1 MPAAMSRNPT
11 PEGPDGSPPAGRWR
25 TVRFLVRGYARRLP
39 GDRGDAALAMLNDAR
54 SLVTGRRS
62 ATPRPGDPPVDPA
75 TVLRAERA
83 LARGDLDVA
92 WSNATAILDD
102 RPDSLAALAVRRTV
116 LERRGEPTAALATIR
131 AMRAVLDTP
140 ELERD
145 ERVATGRLLETD
157 PRWSPRI
164 PGPVRPVESA
174 EPGAI
179 LHVVAGP
186 LDGGVAP
193 IGSLAVKRIAAER
206 AAGLQPIAIGPVE
219 AGSTAVTDGGA
230 GWSAIDGIAFHRLE
244 LGPAWSPDG
253 PPDVELVET
262 AWLAAQVGRS
272 ARPSLVL
279 AAPGARGFDRMLVG
293 VALRD
298 HLGIPLVIDGPVV
311 DPPVPAGSEQMA
323 RARATVERC
332 LARADAV
339 IAGDDRAARDL
350 IARGVPAERIV
361 IVDDA
366 ASPEAVGAA
375 RRAVY
380 TAVLAGRRPAD
391 PTGGTVRPA

>member
-1 MPAAMSRNPT
+1 
-11 PEGPDGSPPAGRWR
+11 
-25 TVRFLVRGYARRLP
+25 
-39 GDRGDAALAMLNDAR
+39 MLNDAR

-62 ATPRPGDPPVDPA
+62 TTPRPGDPPVDPA

-83 LARGDLDVA
+83 LARGDLDAA
-92 WSNATAILDD
+92 WSNATAILED

-116 LERRGEPTAALATIR
+116 LERRGEPSAALATIR
-131 AMRAVLDTP
+131 TMRSVLDTP
-140 ELERD
+140 ELARD
-145 ERVATGRLLETD
+145 ERVAVGRLFETD

-164 PGPVRPVESA
+164 TGPRRPIESA
-174 EPGAI
+174 DPGVVM
-179 LHVVAGP
+179 HVVAGP
-186 LDGGVAP
+186 PDGAGWP
-193 IGSLAVKRIAAER
+193 IGSLAVSRMTAER
-206 AAGLQPIAIGPVE
+206 AAGLQPIAVGPVE
-219 AGSTAVTDGGA
+219 AGSTDGPGS
-230 GWSAIDGIAFHRLE
+230 GSGESTVDGIAFHRLE

-253 PPDVELVET
+253 PPDVELIET
-262 AWLAAQVGRS
+262 AWLAAQVGRN

-279 AAPGARGFDRMLVG
+279 AAPGARGFDTMLIG

-339 IAGDDRAARDL
+339 IAGDDRARREL

-361 IVDDA
+361 VVDDTG
-366 ASPEAVGAA
+366 SPGVVGAA
-375 RRAVY
+375 RRGVYAAV
-380 TAVLAGRRPAD
+380 VAGRRPTD
-391 PTGGTVRPA
+391 PSDGTVRPG